1 MSAPLQ
7 RLYRRILLGAALVFL
22 PVKSGAAIELIT
34 GNDYVPYTDQ
44 RLPDGGFA
52 SEMIRDVLKEMGL
65 SLTLRFL
72 PWKRGFELT
81 EAGEAMATFPYAP
94 SVDRAK
100 VMLFSEPL
108 FTLKSMV
115 FFNKENAFVYKNVDS
130 LKGKTFCNPRGYV
143 VYDEIREP
151 LLRGEIKIEEPSD
164 MASCA
169 RIVAAGRA
177 DFIIT
182 DTFTLQDVAMQSGV
196 WDKLATSDKIFT
208 EKTNHLIIGK
218 NTKGGA
224 EFLEKFNTALRKY
237 KKSPAFFKLVD
248 KYGLTETIR

>member
-1 MSAPLQ
+1 MLAIL
-7 RLYRRILLGAALVFL
+7 RRVHPGLLLGLALMLPAKTGAAL
-22 PVKSGAAIELIT
+22 ELIT

-44 RLPDGGFA
+44 RLPEGGFA
-52 SEMIRDVLKEMGL
+52 SEMIRDVLKDMGL

-108 FTLKSMV
+108 FTLKSII
-115 FFNKENAFVYKNVDS
+115 FFNKNNTFIYKNIDS
-130 LKGKTFCNPRGYV
+130 LKGKIFCNPRGYV
-143 VYDEIREP
+143 IYDEIREP
-151 LLRGEIKIEEPSD
+151 LLRGDIKIEEPSD

-182 DTFTLQDVAMQSGV
+182 DTFTLQDVALQSGV
-196 WDKLATSDKIFT
+196 WDKLAASDKIFT

-224 EFLEKFNTALRKY
+224 EFLEKFNTALREY
-237 KKSPAFFKLVD
+237 KKSPVFFKLVD
-248 KYGLTETIR
+248 KYGLAETIR